1 MIRVTLFKRDDDILG
16 FLCSGHAGYAES
28 GRDIVCAAV
37 SALTAACANS
47 LESVAHI
54 RPNVKCG
61 EGLLAVH
68 LPEGCESRDAQ
79 ILFQGLFQGLR
90 DIQAQYPSYIR
101 LSEQTEAER
110 RKHSC

>member
-1 MIRVTLFKRDDDILG
+1 MIRITLFKKGNDILG

-37 SALTAACANS
+37 SALTTACANS
-47 LESVAHI
+47 LESVAHV
-54 RPNVKCG
+54 RPNVRCG
-61 EGLLAVH
+61 EGLLAVR
-68 LPEGCESRDAQ
+68 LPDGCENRDAQ
-79 ILFQGLFQGLR
+79 ILFQGLLQGLR